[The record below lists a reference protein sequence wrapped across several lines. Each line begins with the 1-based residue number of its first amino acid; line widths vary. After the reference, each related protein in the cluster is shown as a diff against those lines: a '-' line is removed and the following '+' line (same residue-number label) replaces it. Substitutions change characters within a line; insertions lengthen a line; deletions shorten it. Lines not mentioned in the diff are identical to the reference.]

1 MPRELSHKIELIL
14 TAEQENYCKKA
25 CGAAR
30 FTWNWALNAWNEAF
44 ARGEKPSAMALK
56 KQFNAIKYQDFPWL
70 DEIHRD
76 AHAQPFQALSQAWS
90 NFFKAR
96 KAGRR
101 NTGPPVFK
109 KKGKCRDSFY
119 LANDKFR
126 IEGRTAILPKI
137 GGVSLREPLRFE
149 GKILSGTVSRQAN
162 KWFLSVAVE
171 VLEKQYRRD
180 RTANGVVGVDLG
192 CKTSVT
198 VSRGEERKKHEGPKP
213 LKRFLAR
220 IQKLGKSLSRKHE
233 SAKAACGLS
242 GESSHPN
249 VCVLRSRNTEK
260 TAKKLARTYRKT
272 RNIRQDFLHK
282 LTTKLCRENQA
293 IGLETLNV
301 AGMVQN
307 RKLARSVSDIGMGEF
322 VRQLVYKADRYGTL
336 LVFADPWFPSSKT
349 CSNRTCGF
357 VLDSL
362 PLSVREWTCPACGT
376 VHDRDICAAENL
388 ENLAWSALEKTLP
401 AASGEVTPVRHED
414 RLQKASGQELLTH
427 TPLCT

>member
-1 MPRELSHKIELIL
+1 MSSELSHKIELVL
-14 TAEQENYCKKA
+14 TTEQEDYCKKA

-56 KQFNAIKYQDFPWL
+56 KQFNAIKYQAFPWL

-76 AHAQPFQALSQAWS
+76 AHAQPFQTLSQAWS
-90 NFFKAR
+90 TFFKAR
-96 KAGRR
+96 KAGKRS
-101 NTGPPVFK
+101 TGSPVFK

-162 KWFLSVAVE
+162 KWFLSVAME
-171 VLEKQYRRD
+171 VTEKQYRQE
-180 RTANGVVGVDLG
+180 RTGNSVVGLDLG
-192 CKTSVT
+192 CKTAVT
-198 VSRGEERKKHEGPKP
+198 VSNGEKHEGPKP
-213 LKRFLAR
+213 LKRFLSR
-220 IQKLGKSLSRKHE
+220 IQKLGKALSRKYE
-233 SAKAACGLS
+233 AAKKACGVS
-242 GESSHPN
+242 GKNTHTN
-249 VCVLRSRNTEK
+249 VSILKSRNREK
-260 TAKKLARTYRKT
+260 TARKLARTYQKT
-272 RNIRQDFLHK
+272 RNLRQDFLHK
-282 LTTKLCRENQA
+282 LTTQLCRENQT

-307 RKLARSVSDIGMGEF
+307 RKLARAIADIGIGEF
-322 VRQLVYKADRYGTL
+322 VGQLVYKAARYGTM

-376 VHDRDICAAENL
+376 VHDRDICAAQNL
-388 ENLAWSALEKTLP
+388 ENLAWLALEKTLP
-401 AASGEVTPVRHED
+401 AASGEVTPVRYED
-414 RLQKASGQELLTH
+414 RLQKASGQELLTC
-427 TPLCT
+427 TLLCT